1 MRSYTWC
8 TSKNIYQWRPSIE
21 SLAHTFV
28 LINNYVKDKEN
39 TMGDTFVVYE
49 PTPPSEMA
57 QEDFVRFVERGIAD
71 LAPGTCVC
79 LPSRRWSV
87 QCKGEW

>member
-1 MRSYTWC
+1 
-8 TSKNIYQWRPSIE
+8 
-21 SLAHTFV
+21 
-28 LINNYVKDKEN
+28 
-39 TMGDTFVVYE
+39 MGDTFVVYE